1 MYKRQGQHRE
11 ALQHGRRPGLVV
23 GHEVVGYPHAVE
35 AGCLG
40 GAGTRP
46 QVRPGGRG
54 GGAEGE
60 TPVGTPGLARGPV
73 WREIDADALARRTR
87 PAAAVPARI
96 DRAGNDARGFGP
108 TPTHDDAIEIRA
120 LPLAVVRH
128 ARVTLSAEV
137 GLAAEWL
144 RGKASIFA
152 ALFGPAAR
160 AAQATIAAR
169 GQGGSVDP
177 TNLRGSGPEPARA
190 LVRDVGTGAADVSPR
205 RDGSRAHA
213 QLGAGPGLIGA
224 RAAQGQRAQQ
234 QAATDSDHWQVTM
247 VLQFPMDLSSLG

>member
-1 MYKRQGQHRE
+1 
-11 ALQHGRRPGLVV
+11 VV
-23 GHEVVGYPHAVE
+23 EPA
-35 AGCLG
+35 A
-40 GAGTRP
+40 
-46 QVRPGGRG
+46 
-54 GGAEGE
+54 
-60 TPVGTPGLARGPV
+60 PGLARGTV

-213 QLGAGPGLIGA
+213 QLEAGPGLIGA